1 MTARQCLFPLE
12 STSPDLLTAAL
23 NIILCYTWEAW
34 GSMAIK
40 GWVIQIMREK
50 KNKELT
56 LGQWHLIVHHSVWT
70 LQVTNCS
77 QAFIGINI
85 ISSIILRTRQMV
97 TRRLNKNRYVS
108 TFITWWSWQLPN
120 TYSSALE
127 VLIVFYEFMRYELRK
142 FHWWNN
148 SDIMNT

>member
-1 MTARQCLFPLE
+1 MARQCLFPPE
-12 STSPDLLTAAL
+12 SASPDLLATAL

-34 GSMAIK
+34 GSMTIK

-56 LGQWHLIVHHSVWT
+56 IGQWHLILPHFVWT
-70 LQVTNCS
+70 LQVTYCF
-77 QAFIGINI
+77 QAFIGSNI

-97 TRRLNKNRYVS
+97 TRRLNKNRICINIHNMMLVTATKHILFCFRS
-108 TFITWWSWQLPN
+108 LNCILW
-120 TYSSALE
+120 TYE
-127 VLIVFYEFMRYELRK
+127 VWIN
-142 FHWWNN
+142 WWNN